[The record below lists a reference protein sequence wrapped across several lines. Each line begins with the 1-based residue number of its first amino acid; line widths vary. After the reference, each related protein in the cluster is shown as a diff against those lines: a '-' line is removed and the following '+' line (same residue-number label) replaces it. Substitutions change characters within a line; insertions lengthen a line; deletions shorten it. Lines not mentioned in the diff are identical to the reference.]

1 MRAQQLPMA
10 FGGWTPD
17 YLDVTM
23 WTDYFGLGDRSI
35 AFRMWFQNAD
45 ANELATLIRTTSD
58 PAVRKD
64 AVEKLQAVFI
74 EEMPFTMLYQVQYV
88 HAFRSDLKGFQFHPV
103 WFVDLFGLSK

>member
-35 AFRMWFQNAD
+35 AFRMRF
-45 ANELATLIRTTSD
+45 ANPEANKLATLIRTTAD
-58 PAVRKD
+58 AAVRKD

-88 HAFRSDLKGFQFHPV
+88 HAYRSDLKGFAFHPV
-103 WFVDLFGLSK
+103 WYADLFSLSK